1 MNIEFKEGAVC
12 FADGK
17 QWFIYEIDKGNLI
30 CELEHQ
36 EKTLRALLDEK
47 DFQLNT
53 IKQGDYI
60 EASELDTE
68 QKYNDAVEVL
78 GLFGF
83 FSEYN
88 ISNMV
93 DYGGLLV
100 DDPVYFC
107 PATINC
113 SDIKRKITYNQ
124 LMAIGELKSKM
135 NERENLKN
143 VKEWSGVAS
152 DYWETHNID
161 GTLRNNIKLPSN
173 GRKPKSK
180 EAYRILESMGIEW
193 DEVERKW
200 FKKEWL

>member
-1 MNIEFKEGAVC
+1 MNIEFKEGAAC
-12 FADGK
+12 FANGK
-17 QWFIYEIDKGNLI
+17 QWFVNHLGDDKRYQLQDFSGGSFYSFYGITNF
-30 CELEHQ
+30 
-36 EKTLRALLDEK
+36 AK

-83 FSEYN
+83 LSEYN

-100 DDPVYFC
+100 DDPVYFF
-107 PATINC
+107 PATIAC
-113 SDIKRKITYNQ
+113 SDIKRKLTYNQ
-124 LMAIGELKSKM
+124 LMAIGELKRKM
-135 NERENLKN
+135 NEREYQEAELMPFG
-143 VKEWSGVAS
+143 E
-152 DYWETHNID
+152 NID
-161 GTLRNNIKLPSN
+161 LEMSGANHSELPKSSK
-173 GRKPKSK
+173 KPKSK
-180 EAYRILESMGIEW
+180 EAYRILESQGIEW
-193 DEVERKW
+193 DNVEGKW